1 MKKWIFVIIGLL
13 AFDQLSKYIVSTNNM
28 NVALIEDVLHITY
41 VRNHGLVFG
50 FFQGA
55 TATHTFLLALFA
67 LIALA
72 VFGTLF
78 YRNDFSDRRTF
89 WYALALSLLIAGT
102 LGNAIDRL
110 FQPDHG
116 VIDFID
122 FKGFGDLWTY
132 IFNFADV
139 YLNVGLAL
147 LFIDVFFLEKKRL
160 DTDGSA
166 S

>member
-1 MKKWIFVIIGLL
+1 MKKWIGLMIGLL
-13 AFDQLSKYIVSTNNM
+13 ALDQITKFL
-28 NVALIEDVLHITY
+28 VATYEVNYSIIENFLHITY
-41 VRNHGLVFG
+41 VRNLGLVFG

-55 TATHTFLLALFA
+55 TATHTFMLTAFA
-67 LIALA
+67 VIAVT
-72 VFGTLF
+72 VFGVLF
-78 YRNDFSDRRTF
+78 FKNDFEDKRTR

-122 FKGFGDLWTY
+122 FKGLGDLWTY

-139 YLNVGLAL
+139 YLNVGLAI
-147 LFIDVFFLEKKRL
+147 LFVDVFFLESKRKKEHE
-160 DTDGSA
+160 
-166 S
+166 